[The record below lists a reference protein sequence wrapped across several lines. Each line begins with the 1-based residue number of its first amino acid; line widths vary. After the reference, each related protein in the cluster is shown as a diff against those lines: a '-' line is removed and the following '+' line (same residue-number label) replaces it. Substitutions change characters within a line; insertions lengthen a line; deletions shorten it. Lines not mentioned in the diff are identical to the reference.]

1 MIEAINMAKL
11 AFVNNEV
18 PVGAIVVHNGEI
30 IGRGFNQVIKKNS
43 VSSHAE
49 INAINQASK
58 FLNNYR
64 LNGCEMYV
72 TLEPCHM
79 CAKAIV
85 DARINFLYFGAN
97 EPKTGAIESIDN
109 FLARD
114 DLNHKVIFSGG
125 HMKED
130 AKAALARSIGQAI
143 AHRRSLAELTQ
154 EEVAEAAAAGC
165 EVLGLGPRI
174 LRTET
179 APVVALT
186 LLQQRFGDL
195 PR

>member
-1 MIEAINMAKL
+1 MNQYTDYFMIEAINMAKV
-11 AFVNNEV
+11 AFANNEV

-58 FLNNYR
+58 FLKNYR
-64 LNGCEMYV
+64 LNGCDVYV

-97 EPKTGAIESIDN
+97 EPKTGAIESIDQ
-109 FLARD
+109 FLNRD
-114 DLNHKVIFSGG
+114 DLNHQVFFSGG
-125 HMKED
+125 YMQKE
-130 AKAALARSIGQAI
+130 S
-143 AHRRSLAELTQ
+143 SEL
-154 EEVAEAAAAGC
+154 
-165 EVLGLGPRI
+165 
-174 LRTET
+174 LRKFFKSK
-179 APVVALT
+179 
-186 LLQQRFGDL
+186 RKKKFS
-195 PR
+195 